1 MSQIKRRFPSLEL
14 EAALG
19 PPPPAASIFSRPA
32 NLGNRMALAAF
43 RSEETVRSMS
53 LASPEY
59 WRQRA
64 EKARAQAERI
74 RTKNVKKRFTLERMS
89 DRVGLSDR
97 VALAVLAT
105 GIGAMSAA
113 TVAVLL
119 RGMTLHDQRLVLLI
133 ASMLVALYA
142 LFRDDERLILLTL
155 GALVALYVP
164 FVAIG

>member
-1 MSQIKRRFPSLEL
+1 
-14 EAALG
+14 
-19 PPPPAASIFSRPA
+19 
-32 NLGNRMALAAF
+32 MALAAF
-43 RSEETVRSMS
+43 RSEEMVRYMS
-53 LASPEY
+53 LASPEI

-74 RTKNVKKRFTLERMS
+74 RTKNVEKRFDLEFIS
-89 DRVGLSDR
+89 DR
-97 VALAVLAT
+97 AAFAVLAS

-113 TVAVLL
+113 MVSVLL

-155 GALVALYVP
+155 GALVTLYVP

>member
-1 MSQIKRRFPSLEL
+1 
-14 EAALG
+14 
-19 PPPPAASIFSRPA
+19 
-32 NLGNRMALAAF
+32 MALVGF

-59 WRQRA
+59 WRRRA

-74 RTKNVKKRFTLERMS
+74 RTKDVKKRFTLEFMS
-89 DRVGLSDR
+89 DGVTF
-97 VALAVLAT
+97 AVLAT

-113 TVAVLL
+113 MVSVLL

-133 ASMLVALYA
+133 ASMLVALYG

-155 GALVALYVP
+155 GALVGLYVP
-164 FVAIG
+164 FVLFG

>member
-1 MSQIKRRFPSLEL
+1 
-14 EAALG
+14 
-19 PPPPAASIFSRPA
+19 
-32 NLGNRMALAAF
+32 MALVGF

-59 WRQRA
+59 WRRRA
-64 EKARAQAERI
+64 EKARAQAKRI
-74 RTKNVKKRFTLERMS
+74 RTKNVKKRFTLEFMS
-89 DRVGLSDR
+89 DGVTF
-97 VALAVLAT
+97 AVLAT

-113 TVAVLL
+113 MVSVLL

-155 GALVALYVP
+155 GVLVALYVP
-164 FVAIG
+164 FVVIG

>member
-1 MSQIKRRFPSLEL
+1 
-14 EAALG
+14 
-19 PPPPAASIFSRPA
+19 
-32 NLGNRMALAAF
+32 MALAAF

-89 DRVGLSDR
+89 DRV
-97 VALAVLAT
+97 AFAVLAT
-105 GIGAMSAA
+105 GIGATSAA
-113 TVAVLL
+113 MVSVLL
-119 RGMTLHDQRLVLLI
+119 REMTLHDQRLVLLFV
-133 ASMLVALYA
+133 SMLIALYA
-142 LFRDDERLILLTL
+142 LVRDDERLILLAL

-164 FVAIG
+164 FVVFG

>member
-1 MSQIKRRFPSLEL
+1 
-14 EAALG
+14 
-19 PPPPAASIFSRPA
+19 
-32 NLGNRMALAAF
+32 MALAAF

-74 RTKNVKKRFTLERMS
+74 RTKNVKKRFTLEFMS
-89 DRVGLSDR
+89 DGVTF
-97 VALAVLAT
+97 AVLAT

-113 TVAVLL
+113 MVSVLL

-155 GALVALYVP
+155 GVLVALYVP
-164 FVAIG
+164 FVVIG

>member
-1 MSQIKRRFPSLEL
+1 
-14 EAALG
+14 
-19 PPPPAASIFSRPA
+19 
-32 NLGNRMALAAF
+32 MALVGF

-59 WRQRA
+59 WRRRA
-64 EKARAQAERI
+64 EKARAQAKRI
-74 RTKNVKKRFTLERMS
+74 RTKNVKKRFTLEFMS
-89 DRVGLSDR
+89 DGVTF
-97 VALAVLAT
+97 AVLAT

-113 TVAVLL
+113 MVSVLL

-155 GALVALYVP
+155 GVLVALYVP

>member
-1 MSQIKRRFPSLEL
+1 MLCPSS
-14 EAALG
+14 
-19 PPPPAASIFSRPA
+19 P
-32 NLGNRMALAAF
+32 
-43 RSEETVRSMS
+43 VRNIV
-53 LASPEY
+53 
-59 WRQRA
+59 
-64 EKARAQAERI
+64 ERK
-74 RTKNVKKRFTLERMS
+74 TVKKCSTLVFIS
-89 DRVGLSDR
+89 DRIAFSDR

-113 TVAVLL
+113 MVAVLL

-164 FVAIG
+164 FVVFG